1 MFPMQGAQ
9 VQSLVRECIPHAAT
23 KSPHTAI
30 KSPHVATNNWH
41 SQIKKKKKT
50 KQTEVEHSLTPHTKI
65 NLKWSTVLNVKLD
78 TINVLKENI
87 GRTLT

>member
-30 KSPHVATNNWH
+30 KSPHVAANNWH
-41 SQIKKKKKT
+41 SQIKKKKK
-50 KQTEVEHSLTPHTKI
+50 L
-65 NLKWSTVLNVKLD
+65 NKWK
-78 TINVLKENI
+78 
-87 GRTLT
+87 

>member
-9 VQSLVRECIPHAAT
+9 VQSLVRECIPHATT
-23 KSPHTAI
+23 KSLHTAI

-50 KQTEVEHSLTPHTKI
+50 KQMELEHSLTPHTKI
-65 NLKWSTVLNVKLD
+65 NLKWITVLNVKSD
-78 TINVLKENI
+78 TIKVLEENI